1 MGNNQSS
8 GCCSNHYLN
17 DIDNSV
23 EATIRENIETN
34 SGNLKTYSEIKA
46 VAIKLF
52 QINLIDIDNI
62 PLEWIKKE
70 TYGTFILSIFKTTAN
85 KNHQLHYLD
94 IALNYNDVNVSN
106 QKYKVKFNLLLL
118 IWLLYLTKLDRKDKI
133 QIIKEIIIK
142 VNKIVTF
149 SSFCAFLKTYLEIS
163 LNEITLN
170 FLANYNASVES
181 NQLVNQIFNIQNLE
195 DYYDW
200 LCKKMKFIL
209 EKEYED
215 ENEFMGKSN
224 LNIVFIRD
232 EHLMMFFEENKFL
245 LKTLELRVNFYD
257 KYSPAISHLP
267 SVG

>member
-1 MGNNQSS
+1 M
-8 GCCSNHYLN
+8 
-17 DIDNSV
+17 
-23 EATIRENIETN
+23 
-34 SGNLKTYSEIKA
+34 
-46 VAIKLF
+46 
-52 QINLIDIDNI
+52 
-62 PLEWIKKE
+62 
-70 TYGTFILSIFKTTAN
+70 
-85 KNHQLHYLD
+85 
-94 IALNYNDVNVSN
+94 
-106 QKYKVKFNLLLL
+106 
-118 IWLLYLTKLDRKDKI
+118 LYLTKLNRKEKI

-142 VNKIVTF
+142 VNKVVTF

-181 NQLVNQIFNIQNLE
+181 HQLVNQIFNIQNLE

-215 ENEFMGKSN
+215 ENEFMNQIN
-224 LNIVFIRD
+224 LNNAYIRD
-232 EHLMMFFEENKFL
+232 EHLMMFFEENKFI

-257 KYSPAISHLP
+257 KYSPTISHLP